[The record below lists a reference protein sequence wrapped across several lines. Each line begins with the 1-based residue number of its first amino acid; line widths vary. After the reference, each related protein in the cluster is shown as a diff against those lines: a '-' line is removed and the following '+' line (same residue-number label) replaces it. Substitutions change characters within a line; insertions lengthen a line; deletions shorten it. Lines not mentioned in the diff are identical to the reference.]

1 MLDRLDCIPWQCLHH
16 AHGSADDVPGLLR
29 ALAQS
34 GKQQEDAL
42 RELFGNIWHQGTV
55 YEASSYAVPFLV
67 ELAAKPGLTRR
78 DEILGLI
85 GALAK
90 GNSYLAVHA
99 QPGLK
104 MGEPLRQEADF
115 EERLE
120 NELQSV
126 RITRRTVFEHRDV
139 VCKLLKDTMPMVR
152 AGAAHVLSQFPEQ
165 LSELGF
171 VLRLAVKEEKHPL
184 VLAGML
190 WCLGALRDDSPEAF
204 AILDTAVRGSADPRQ
219 TFAASIALYRISGE
233 LHSAALPVYRQLAAA
248 TWFAESF
255 LAGVP
260 WDFSAEVP
268 IEELLATVE
277 PDPAGA
283 TRTLLMLLNQA
294 HAQEDSYPAVV
305 HDLLQLNFTEGNW
318 RECGQLTSTQKEVLR
333 CVVETED
340 AWKDTRRL
348 WFLIQDGARRISG
361 LTPSDI
367 QNVRDEM
374 RALLGRTA
382 I

>member
-16 AHGSADDVPGLLR
+16 AYGSADDVPRLLR

-34 GKQQEDAL
+34 GRQQEDAL

-55 YEASSYAVPFLV
+55 YEASPYAVPFLV
-67 ELAAKPGLTRR
+67 ELAAEPSLTRR

-90 GNSYLAVHA
+90 GDSYLAVHA

-104 MGEPLRQEADF
+104 MGELLRQEQDF

-120 NELQSV
+120 NELQNV
-126 RITRRTVFEHRDV
+126 RSTRRAVFEHRDV
-139 VCKLLKDTMPMVR
+139 ICKLLRDTTPMVR

-171 VLRLAVKEEKHPL
+171 ALRQAVKEEEHPL

-190 WCLGALRDDSPEAF
+190 WCLGALHDDSPEAF
-204 AILDTAVRGSADPRQ
+204 TILDTAVRGSADPRQ

-233 LHSAALPVYRQLAAA
+233 PHSAALPMYRQMAAA
-248 TWFAESF
+248 TWFAEGF

-268 IEELLATVE
+268 LEELLATVE
-277 PDPAGA
+277 PDPTGA

-294 HAQEDSYPAVV
+294 RAQEDFYPAVL

-318 RECGQLTSTQKEVLR
+318 RECTQPTNTQQEVLR
-333 CVVETED
+333 RVVEAED
-340 AWKDTRRL
+340 AWKDTKRL
-348 WFLIQDGARRISG
+348 WFLIQDGARRISR
-361 LTPSDI
+361 LTPSDM

-374 RALLGRTA
+374 RSILGRTA
-382 I
+382 M